1 MATTRDN
8 EYTIN
13 GTVIDRA
20 TQRGVRGVRVD
31 AWDRDT
37 RYHDLLGQAT
47 TDEDGAFTIGYASV
61 YFGDFAPDRAPDVFF
76 KVFLDGREVL
86 STFDRAQT
94 NAPTGAMRVTLELD
108 MPQLAPE
115 GRDRVSTEQTLKVV
129 EWWSA
134 SDFRGVLRE
143 GKDKASTLGKLLGAA
158 AGRSFETF
166 DLKPVRPA
174 AVREKAV
181 VNQSVGN
188 AQNALAQ
195 QQVEVAEVRTV
206 GSAGSRA
213 DLKTLPGYPL
223 TLAPGDRVTLYE
235 ENGVVKYYTRL
246 EPVRAEQV
254 DSQTV
259 ARIDGDLQ
267 SLKAQWRSVD
277 VLHTDVANLKS
288 SDGVAE
294 QRFNDE
300 SAGLKSQGEEVSR
313 LRRELN
319 EVRQAAANKDAE
331 IARLSADLTLV
342 RNTTDTLIARIPI
355 ERLNALE
362 LQMSKFI
369 ETTPKPTVP
378 RAPPKGRGK
387 GAVKG

>member
-13 GTVIDRA
+13 GVVIDRA

-47 TDEDGAFTIGYASV
+47 TDEDGVFTIGYGSV
-61 YFGDFAPDRAPDVFF
+61 YFGDFAPDRSPDVFF

-86 STFDRAQT
+86 STFDRTQM
-94 NAPTGAMRVTLELD
+94 NVPTGAMRVTLELD
-108 MPQLAPE
+108 MPQLTPQ
-115 GRDRVSTEQTLKVV
+115 GTDRVSTEQTLKVV

-134 SDFRGVLRE
+134 SDFRGVMRE
-143 GKDKASTLGKLLGAA
+143 GKDKASTLSKLLGAA

-166 DLKPVRPA
+166 DLKPLRPA

-188 AQNALAQ
+188 AQSALAQ

-206 GSAGSRA
+206 GSAGSAA

-235 ENGVVKYYTRL
+235 ENGVVKYYTRVK
-246 EPVRAEQV
+246 PVQAEQV

-267 SLKAQWRSVD
+267 SLKAQVRSVD
-277 VLHTDVANLKS
+277 VLHTEVANLKS
-288 SDGVAE
+288 SDSMAE

-300 SAGLKSQGEEVSR
+300 SASLKTQSEEVAR

-319 EVRQAAANKDAE
+319 DVRQAAANKDAE
-331 IARLSADLTLV
+331 IARLSADLTIV
-342 RNTTDTLIARIPI
+342 RSTTDTLIARIPI

-369 ETTPKPTVP
+369 ETTPTPKPTVP
-378 RAPPKGRGK
+378 RSPPKGRGK
-387 GAVKG
+387 G